1 MRKIIYTAG
10 GTVVLATLL
19 VLSGVAPGRSPLQ
32 AHQSGLD
39 IGTIQ
44 STVDV
49 KTMPAGDL
57 DPEIFR

>member
-1 MRKIIYTAG
+1 MRKIIYTGAG
-10 GTVVLATLL
+10 AVVVATLL
-19 VLSGVAPGRSPLQ
+19 VLSGTAPGRSPLQ

-49 KTMPAGDL
+49 KTMPAGNL

>member
-1 MRKIIYTAG
+1 MRKIIYTAA

-19 VLSGVAPGRSPLQ
+19 VLSGGARGRSPLQ